1 MSLSLTPINDAW
13 QGVQQTKPIKKE
25 NKFVSKEFQKQYL
38 KNQEQTMYPQQ
49 VFVNQQQPNNELVS
63 HQQLIAQ
70 PSQQQ
75 LVAQPPPQQQNIQR
89 NQQVIQSEF
98 KEDSFD
104 LRLTDSDVVDILSP
118 YNRRFVINRINYLIK
133 TKFEENELQKHL
145 VMVGYAVL
153 ILLIFDIMCRIKRR
167 D

>member
-13 QGVQQTKPIKKE
+13 QGVAPQNKQIKKE

-49 VFVNQQQPNNELVS
+49 IFSQQQP
-63 HQQLIAQ
+63 
-70 PSQQQ
+70 QQQ
-75 LVAQPPPQQQNIQR
+75 LVESIQPQQQVRQQLSENN
-89 NQQVIQSEF
+89 NQLVRPITEF
-98 KEDSFD
+98 KEDVVE
-104 LRLTDSDVVDILSP
+104 LRLTDSDVLDILSP
-118 YNRRFVINRINYLIK
+118 YNKRFVMNRINYLIK

-145 VMVGYAVL
+145 VMVGYAVV
-153 ILLIFDIMCRIKRR
+153 LLLLLDIIFRIKRR